1 MLGFG
6 EEFFTDEFILEI
18 SSKAMYLIL
27 LLSAPMLLSALG
39 VGLVISILQATT
51 QIQEQTL
58 SFVPKLLATFLS
70 CLICGTWISG
80 MVGGFA
86 TELFGHIADL
96 GPKRAPPLIKTDAE
110 KARAAGQRP

>member
-1 MLGFG
+1 MFG
-6 EEFFTDEFILEI
+6 AEFFTDEYIMQI

-27 LLSAPMLLSALG
+27 LLSAPMLMSALG
-39 VGLVISILQATT
+39 VGLVISIIQATT

-70 CLICGTWISG
+70 CIICGTWIAG

-86 TELFGHIADL
+86 TEIFNDIAKM
-96 GPKRAPPLIKTDAE
+96 GPR
-110 KARAAGQRP
+110 

>member
-1 MLGFG
+1 MFGFG
-6 EEFFTDEFILEI
+6 EEFFTDEYIMEI
-18 SSKAMYLIL
+18 SSNAMYLIL
-27 LLSAPMLLSALG
+27 LLSAPMLMSALG

-70 CLICGTWISG
+70 CLICGTWISS

-86 TELFGHIADL
+86 TRLFTDIENF
-96 GPKRAPPLIKTDAE
+96 GPKRAPAVIMTENAAKE
-110 KARAAGQRP
+110 KAGPRP